1 MKNDKHGQNQPSL
14 WDEPPP
20 QSPPKPSPRRRVAP
34 SSPQPVTPAHAA
46 NDSTGERLWTAAD
59 LAEYLGVPVKTIY
72 AWRAKGL
79 GPKGFR
85 LGKHLRWHRR
95 AVVDWTLTLERDQ

>member
-1 MKNDKHGQNQPSL
+1 MRNDKHEQDQPSL
-14 WDEPPP
+14 WEELPP
-20 QSPPKPSPRRRVAP
+20 QPPRKSARPRRAVQSSSRP
-34 SSPQPVTPAHAA
+34 STPAKTG

-59 LAEYLGVPVKTIY
+59 LADHLGVPVKTIY

-85 LGKHLRWHRR
+85 VGKHLRWHPRTV
-95 AVVDWTLTLERDQ
+95 ADWTLTVERDQ